1 MVLRGVSARRRSWY
15 ILFFQA
21 PGLPER
27 LLLAADCKFV
37 GAALQGDGPA
47 APRRSGTISDED
59 VERCAGR
66 LSGLLVGILSG
77 FVACAM

>member
-1 MVLRGVSARRRSWY
+1 MVLRGVSVRRRSWY

-37 GAALQGDGPA
+37 GDALQGGGPA
-47 APRRSGTISDED
+47 APRRPGTISDED
-59 VERCAGR
+59 VERCVGS
-66 LSGLLVGILSG
+66 LSGLLEEILSG
-77 FVACAM
+77 FVTCAM